1 MTFHQFDVNPSLLE
15 VDTTSAADQEKKTFA
30 ALGLNENIVAAI
42 NQSVTG
48 KATSPVTPSSIQF
61 GVIPF
66 ILARRN
72 VIFSSETG
80 SGKTVAYLAPVIQLI
95 EEQKAL
101 DAARFG
107 ADYHRRR
114 SPYGLVVLPSRELT
128 EQVGGVARQLSA
140 GTGVGVAT
148 MIGGVPKK
156 GEGGA
161 GIAHTGL
168 DLVVTTSG
176 MIESHLNRGVYHL
189 HRLQHVVLDEADTLL
204 DDTFSYEV
212 VDLLE
217 NLNVS
222 SGVLLNP
229 IQTNQPLLFQIKSSE
244 SAEMIESEDDEE
256 DGGGGFQNLSGTQ
269 LICASATLPTTL
281 DSTLGGLLNLAEDVE
296 RVTTKALH
304 NLHSNV
310 KHRFYRVGKYERESK
325 LVELLAEDRA
335 RGRPT
340 IVFANRTD
348 AADWIYHTLVENDH
362 RAVRLTA
369 AMAEEERLHAFRA
382 FQQGEHDVLVATDL
396 GSRGLDT
403 RRVRHVI
410 NYDCPHYVSDYI
422 HRAGRVGRL
431 GSSSDGGGQGA
442 ALVTT
447 LVAFKPDAAMVAQL
461 ERALRLGGEIQCPN
475 ANIKAQLSQR
485 RADKRSKAMRD
496 EV

>member
-1 MTFHQFDVNPSLLE
+1 
-15 VDTTSAADQEKKTFA
+15 
-30 ALGLNENIVAAI
+30 
-42 NQSVTG
+42 
-48 KATSPVTPSSIQF
+48 
-61 GVIPF
+61 
-66 ILARRN
+66 
-72 VIFSSETG
+72 
-80 SGKTVAYLAPVIQLI
+80 
-95 EEQKAL
+95 
-101 DAARFG
+101 
-107 ADYHRRR
+107 
-114 SPYGLVVLPSRELT
+114 
-128 EQVGGVARQLSA
+128 
-140 GTGVGVAT
+140 
-148 MIGGVPKK
+148 
-156 GEGGA
+156 
-161 GIAHTGL
+161 
-168 DLVVTTSG
+168 
-176 MIESHLNRGVYHL
+176 
-189 HRLQHVVLDEADTLL
+189 
-204 DDTFSYEV
+204 
-212 VDLLE
+212 
-217 NLNVS
+217 
-222 SGVLLNP
+222 
-229 IQTNQPLLFQIKSSE
+229 
-244 SAEMIESEDDEE
+244 MIESEDDEE
-256 DGGGGFQNLSGTQ
+256 DGGGGAFQNLSGTQ

-431 GSSSDGGGQGA
+431 GSSSDGGGGQGA